1 MAVLLVCLHYDFAFL
16 FLCISLLFS
25 PCLFA
30 FFFGTNRIEKLKSM
44 KLSPKNRFAVFALG
58 SSAYP
63 NFCAFGRYLDTVLG
77 ELGGER
83 ITKVGTGDELCGQE
97 QSFNEWAAVCFR
109 QACDTF
115 CLSDDIDMGE
125 VLKKATIKPFL
136 WSKDN
141 VLLEPAPVND
151 ELDELDRTEIG

>member
-1 MAVLLVCLHYDFAFL
+1 
-16 FLCISLLFS
+16 
-25 PCLFA
+25 
-30 FFFGTNRIEKLKSM
+30 M
-44 KLSPKNRFAVFALG
+44 KLSPKTRFAVFALG

-97 QSFNEWAAVCFR
+97 QSFNDWASNCFR

-141 VLLEPAPVND
+141 VLLEPVPVND
-151 ELDELDRTEIG
+151 DVEELDRVEIGKFSTPWFHIPAKLNPRIFSSQNSFESFEHQ